1 MATLTRPVDEDL
13 LSGAITVPD
22 PGPAPA
28 PFTLQDRLAIARAQV
43 EAQAAERSLDGAA
56 SRDCETEGVAL
67 VQQTVLT
74 TLSDLLLPSPARRHS
89 MPAPSSASASPSPTA
104 ALRNLVLTLRE
115 RAAGTEM
122 VEAGDVR
129 ALDETSLLAELGQ
142 RVEHVE
148 LPGADGDLARA
159 LARVLGLLDR
169 LNRVGLASPAVGEHD
184 GDGDIDIYSTL
195 ARQLAALQATAQPE
209 SPLPPVQAVER
220 ALLWDRLSSDLE
232 TVLQLCR
239 ARAEMLP
246 PPSPSLDFDGLPA
259 YYDNEEKERDNDR
272 DKPPVYEDSPA
283 GAAIRASAADEK
295 MRMDLDAV
303 TGAIDRLYRLA
314 PQLHSQ
320 RAELR
325 IKTPTPTS
333 AKGKQKAT
341 PADEAKLDA
350 ADLDGMLNL
359 IGRASA
365 RKMADQTAR
374 MDPGVLA
381 RAKERSEAQRNE
393 FVGKLVE
400 HAGSRRMTGQDA
412 APPRER
418 DPEARLMTLPE
429 FIRESSRERR
439 EEREREVKEREGRE
453 RAKTPPNLDK
463 RRSLKS
469 LRSRSMSAPSLS
481 WFLRP
486 SSGSSS
492 RLRPSSSGSTDSV
505 SEEPEPKERAL
516 TYVAEHHAALK
527 HVLAFISMDGKL
539 GLGNLEYEVEDGE
552 LVVSGT
558 RMPLPA
564 PVAEGKVVP
573 WTQAQGH
580 LELKL
585 PTTSSASSSSRPN
598 SRAATRTPTT
608 PNTPHDDADE
618 PAPLLDATTLSSLR
632 PHTLSCSSCSLPLV
646 RTGHDAQ
653 WDDLPSEH
661 WAELVDAW
669 MCHGDMALNE
679 RVARH
684 ARGMWPR
691 DGQVLVGG
699 SYVLVGSRDVVQSGL
714 RVGAAKPG
722 EDWRSVRCKCGTY
735 SGRCQDVDSEDGPQT
750 VFRFAKYAIR
760 PMTASADPPRIPLS
774 AFVLADMD
782 EHAAAHATYRF
793 VVLDEEE
800 ARPRLLLWLF
810 KPSLKLAYRLPKH
823 YMLPERDCVR
833 AGKVL
838 YKILGPGT
846 QGVDFATLLNRYP
859 GFPQAEHLMYPKDVC
874 TRIAALLKESTKCY
888 PESLRTMTG
897 LDVGWLLRA

>member
-1 MATLTRPVDEDL
+1 MATLTRPVDEDS
-13 LSGAITVPD
+13 LSDAIAISE

-43 EAQAAERSLDGAA
+43 EERALDGAVT
-56 SRDCETEGVAL
+56 RDCETEGVAL

-89 MPAPSSASASPSPTA
+89 MPPPSSASASPSPTS
-104 ALRNLVLTLRE
+104 ALRTLVLTLRE
-115 RAAGTEM
+115 RSAGNSEM

-169 LNRVGLASPAVGEHD
+169 LNRVGIASPAVGEHD

-220 ALLWDRLSSDLE
+220 ALLWDRLSSDLDA
-232 TVLQLCR
+232 VLQLCR

-246 PPSPSLDFDGLPA
+246 PPSPSLDYDGLPA
-259 YYDNEEKERDNDR
+259 YYPDDDKERDGDR

-283 GAAIRASAADEK
+283 GAAIRASATDEK

-303 TGAIDRLYRLA
+303 TEAIDRLYRLA

-325 IKTPTPTS
+325 IKTPIPSS

-341 PADEAKLDA
+341 AVDDAKLDA

-374 MDPGVLA
+374 MDHGVVA

-429 FIRESSRERR
+429 FIRESSRERK
-439 EEREREVKEREGRE
+439 EEREREAKEREGRE

-486 SSGSSS
+486 STASSS

-505 SEEPEPKERAL
+505 SEEPKPAERAL
-516 TYVAEHHAALK
+516 IYVAEHHAALK
-527 HVLAFISMDGKL
+527 HVLAFIGSDEKL
-539 GLGNLEYEVEDGE
+539 GFGNLECEVEDGE

-585 PTTSSASSSSRPN
+585 PTISASSSRPN

-608 PNTPHDDADE
+608 PNTPHDDPDD
-618 PAPLLDATTLSSLR
+618 PAPLLDATTLSSIR

-646 RTGHDAQ
+646 RTGADAQ

-669 MCHGDMALNE
+669 MCHGDMVLNE

-699 SYVLVGSRDVVQSGL
+699 SYVLVSAKDVVQEGL
-714 RVGAAKPG
+714 RVGESKVCVHLSLLSFLFSSSTFPDVKKADAVHLPAA
-722 EDWRSVRCKCGTY
+722 R
-735 SGRCQDVDSEDGPQT
+735 
-750 VFRFAKYAIR
+750 A
-760 PMTASADPPRIPLS
+760 TAS
-774 AFVLADMD
+774 
-782 EHAAAHATYRF
+782 
-793 VVLDEEE
+793 
-800 ARPRLLLWLF
+800 LW
-810 KPSLKLAYRLPKH
+810 AQ
-823 YMLPERDCVR
+823 VTR
-833 AGKVL
+833 ASIG
-838 YKILGPGT
+838 
-846 QGVDFATLLNRYP
+846 
-859 GFPQAEHLMYPKDVC
+859 
-874 TRIAALLKESTKCY
+874 
-888 PESLRTMTG
+888 
-897 LDVGWLLRA
+897 